1 MIEIILV
8 ILAFLLLLAG
18 LTGAIV
24 PVLPGP
30 PLSYAGLLL
39 LQWSGYGGFTSA
51 FLWIWAAITVVVTIA
66 DQFLPAW
73 MARRFGGSRSAM
85 RGALLGL
92 LAGMFFP
99 PLGLIIGPFFG
110 ALAGELI
117 HDRTDSVKALKVA
130 FGAFLAFLFGTGVKL
145 IISSMMI
152 YYAIRAF
159 F

>member
-51 FLWIWAAITVVVTIA
+51 FLWIWAAITAVVTIA

-152 YYAIRAF
+152 YYAVRAF